1 MIEIMKNTV
10 TFLAICLFALCSC
23 TKENITPSDEKKPE
37 QIRITTGFDI
47 SRLTKS
53 AITDGIFPTTRDMFV
68 SAFHSSSSQ
77 VHFPQT
83 RFSYSSGA
91 WVADKSWPLS
101 GSLDFLAYSPGT
113 ASLSDI
119 TWGTPDV
126 TSSIQFKMGDNSS
139 LQEDILVG
147 CAASQTTRGNVVMDF
162 KHPQAYLT
170 FTGKSS
176 PAYNSTTN
184 RGVTINSITLKS
196 AKYSGT
202 LLSTRNAGNLSF
214 FWSSLGTAKTL
225 AVPGLSE
232 INLGT
237 SASVLGKGI
246 LLPEQSEV
254 GFNINY
260 TLHNGKDAAGN
271 AVNTTM
277 NYDYSPSSPCTWES
291 GKKYTYGIDITLNGV
306 GVTPSVATWTD
317 GGNKEVKL

>member
-1 MIEIMKNTV
+1 MKNVLTIMALGI
-10 TFLAICLFALCSC
+10 LALSAC
-23 TKENITPSDEKKPE
+23 TKENTTPTEETKPE

-47 SRLTKS
+47 NRLTKS

-68 SAFHSSSSQ
+68 AAYHGSSSQ

-101 GSLDFLAYSPGT
+101 GALDFLAYSPGT
-113 ASLSDI
+113 ASLSNVV
-119 TWGTPDV
+119 WGTPDV
-126 TSSIQFKMGDNSS
+126 TSSIQFTMGDNSS

-147 CAASQTTRGNVVMDF
+147 CAPSQTTRNNIVIDF

-176 PAYNSTTN
+176 PAYNATTN
-184 RGVTINSITLKS
+184 RGITINSITLKS

-202 LLSTRNAGNLSF
+202 VLSTRNAGNLSF
-214 FWSSLGTAKTL
+214 FWSSLGSAKTL
-225 AVPGLSE
+225 AVPGLSST
-232 INLGT
+232 NLGT

-260 TLHNGKDAAGN
+260 TLHNGKDASGN
-271 AVNTTM
+271 AVNTTL
-277 NYDYSPSSPCTWES
+277 NYDYTPSSPCTWES
-291 GKKYTYGIDITLNGV
+291 GKKYTYGIDISLNGV
-306 GVTPSVATWTD
+306 GVTPSVASWTD